1 MSIVFYTG
9 GVPTRQEL
17 SCSLLDY
24 GSSKIAFGELKLTEG
39 IPNEKSDI
47 VFYYNNSIAY

>member
-17 SCSLLDY
+17 SCSLFIY
-24 GSSKIAFGELKLTEG
+24 GSSKITFDELKLTDA
-39 IPNEKSDI
+39 IPNEKAAI

>member
-17 SCSLLDY
+17 SCSLLNY
-24 GSSKIAFGELKLTEG
+24 GSSKITFGELKLTEG
-39 IPNEKSDI
+39 IPNEKADI
-47 VFYYNNSIAY
+47 VFYYKNIIAH